1 MNITLNYK
9 LTRQDWDE
17 ALRSNRA
24 WVVHNWAVKILFMIV
39 VSLAAVVILIHQ
51 QSEKSLPPFFFSA
64 ALMLLVVVFI
74 WLLASVGRRNFP
86 QAVVNY
92 DLMSLGSCTV
102 SLSDSGLTITQQ
114 YRQSTWQWPAFIR
127 FDATP
132 NLLLLY
138 LSRHAFLAIPKQSF
152 SAADLDTLVHF
163 LMQIFPAAGP
173 PEAALV
179 AMQRT
184 LRPAERRAPQIQP
197 LESRDFM

>member
-9 LTRQDWDE
+9 LTRLDWDE

-24 WVVHNWAVKILFMIV
+24 WAVHNWAVKILFMMM
-39 VSLAAVVILIHQ
+39 VSLAAVVILIHE

-64 ALMLLVVVFI
+64 AFTLLVVVFI
-74 WLLASVGRRNFP
+74 WLLVSVGRRNFP
-86 QAVVNY
+86 QAVVNH
-92 DLMSLGSCTV
+92 DLMYLGSCTV
-102 SLSDSGLTITQQ
+102 LLSDSGLTITQQ

-127 FDATP
+127 FDATA

-138 LSRHAFLAIPKQSF
+138 LSPHAFLAIPKQSF
-152 SAADLDTLVHF
+152 SAADLDTFVHF
-163 LMQIFPAAGP
+163 LMHIFPAAGP
-173 PEAALV
+173 PEAGLL

-184 LRPAERRAPQIQP
+184 IPPPERRAPQIQP